1 MWWKVWQYHSTF
13 HILFMFKSFNCR
25 SKCMHEN
32 THLHVYTYA
41 HMHWCTCVHY
51 VHLVAFSVPS
61 DFIYSLNISHRKR
74 ATKQKKNKELLQD
87 DMYSDMY
94 QSYNAPL
101 RENHALPQ
109 RSIMYLNP
117 SADDEVIMAAPSV
130 RSSRYDTSHLF
141 LNFSSMKGYT
151 IDDGQEQCDIQWQI
165 YLHNK

>member
-1 MWWKVWQYHSTF
+1 
-13 HILFMFKSFNCR
+13 
-25 SKCMHEN
+25 
-32 THLHVYTYA
+32 
-41 HMHWCTCVHY
+41 
-51 VHLVAFSVPS
+51 
-61 DFIYSLNISHRKR
+61 
-74 ATKQKKNKELLQD
+74 
-87 DMYSDMY
+87 MYSDMY

-117 SADDEVIMAAPSV
+117 SADDEVTMAAPSV